1 MLLQS
6 SCSKQQ
12 QQQHQQVQQQSDPAG
27 RYLHVN
33 PAHMGVGGDDSWS
46 PTVHDDYLLPP
57 KKYCL
62 GVELYA
68 AAKQLQQAAAAA
80 ASVTST

>member
-1 MLLQS
+1 
-6 SCSKQQ
+6 
-12 QQQHQQVQQQSDPAG
+12 
-27 RYLHVN
+27 
-33 PAHMGVGGDDSWS
+33 
-46 PTVHDDYLLPP
+46 VHDDYLLPP

-68 AAKQLQQAAAAA
+68 AAKQLHQAAAAAAA